1 MLDTRKPWRPT
12 RRRLLA
18 TGTAALAAPMVL
30 CGRARAQ
37 TEPLKFWQFYAPGG
51 DVPAQVNWF
60 TSLVDDWNASHEQQI
75 ALEFVPSSEYM
86 GSKLTTAFA
95 SGDGPDIFLV
105 SPGDF
110 LRYYN
115 GGALLDL
122 TPYITAQDFVPSVLA
137 SRMVD
142 GRIFAVPME
151 VEPMAMFYSIK
162 AFEDAGLNEN
172 DVPKTWDELLAVADK
187 LTNDERYGVLF
198 DVTPGFYQNF
208 TWYPFMWQA
217 GGAFQTE
224 DGKSAFGGEG
234 VVRALKLWKDAV
246 DMGVAPRQ
254 VLGGGGWDTVP
265 NLGSGY
271 CAIQN
276 VGVWGM
282 AQMDSGAPDVPYGVF
297 QLPKPADGQNVS
309 VGGGWAFCANA
320 RGANPEA
327 AGEFC
332 GWALASQQPASVE
345 RMVNWCTVAK
355 TNLPPRTSAVNAGKD
370 MLLSGKMAT
379 FSQEILPTARAEPRV
394 PPEVYKSISD
404 AIQAAMLGGVA
415 PEDAAASASEQLD
428 AFLNNYDGAPIL

>member
-1 MLDTRKPWRPT
+1 MSDKTMTLWRPT
-12 RRRLLA
+12 RRRLLG
-18 TGTAALAAPMVL
+18 TGAAALAAPMIL
-30 CGRARAQ
+30 GGRARAKA
-37 TEPLKFWQFYAPGG
+37 EPLKFWQFYAPGG

-60 TSLVDDWNASHEQQI
+60 TSLVDDWNASHEQPI

-86 GSKLTTAFA
+86 GGKLTTAFA
-95 SGDGPDIFLV
+95 SGEGPDIFLV

-122 TPYITAQDFVPSVLA
+122 TPYIEAQDFVPSVLA

-142 GRIFAVPME
+142 ERVFGVPME

-162 AFEDAGLNEN
+162 AFEEAGLNET
-172 DVPKTWDELLAVADK
+172 DVPTTWDELLAVADK
-187 LTNDERYGVLF
+187 LTNDQRYGVLF

-217 GGAFQTE
+217 GGAFQTQ
-224 DGKSAFGGEG
+224 DGASAFGSDG
-234 VVRALKLWKDAV
+234 VVRALALWKDAV

-297 QLPKPADGQNVS
+297 QLPRPADGKNVS

-320 RGANPEA
+320 RGRNPEA

-332 GWALASQQPASVE
+332 GWALASQEPGSVE
-345 RMVNWCTVAK
+345 RIGELVHGRQDQPAAAHFGGRGRQGHAPFGQDGD
-355 TNLPPRTSAVNAGKD
+355 LQPGHPADGAGR
-370 MLLSGKMAT
+370 
-379 FSQEILPTARAEPRV
+379 TARAARSLQDHLGRHPGGDAGRRRARGRGGERV
-394 PPEVYKSISD
+394 R
-404 AIQAAMLGGVA
+404 AARRL
-415 PEDAAASASEQLD
+415 PCHL
-428 AFLNNYDGAPIL
+428 